1 MKPRIL
7 IMGYLSI
14 DEIETPQGRFA
25 PVPGGAALYAA
36 LGARRAGA
44 LASICAQVGEDY
56 PQVWL
61 NTLAGLGI
69 DISHVLRRSG
79 PSRTAS
85 IRHGSDGARHSSHHA
100 QASWWQ
106 RTQALA
112 PVLPQPLA
120 DFAMIVAC
128 PLPLERLD
136 ALLDGAQARHIPV
149 IADTSE
155 AFAQAS
161 GAAFLELVAR
171 LAVFAPSR
179 EETRLILPGVGDDEA
194 AIRLAALGVDVLQ
207 KRGADG
213 AFAVAAH
220 AGQGVRIAAP
230 AGSVVRDPTGAG
242 DSVVGALAAHLAMG
256 RPFLEAVDPAL
267 LTGSLAVT
275 GIGPSALGF
284 ATALADIELG
294 LA

>member
-1 MKPRIL
+1 MKARIL
-7 IMGYLSI
+7 IAGYLSI

-36 LGARRAGA
+36 LGARHAGA
-44 LASICAQVGEDY
+44 QAAICAQVGEDY
-56 PQVWL
+56 PQAWL
-61 NTLAGLGI
+61 DTLARLGI

-79 PSRTAS
+79 ASRTAA
-85 IRHGSDGARHSSHHA
+85 IRHAPDGARRSSHHA

-112 PVLPQPLA
+112 PLLPQPLPE
-120 DFAMIVAC
+120 FAMIVAC
-128 PLPLERLD
+128 PMPLERLD
-136 ALLDGAQARHIPV
+136 AVLDSARACRIPV

-155 AFAQAS
+155 AFAGAS
-161 GAAFLELVAR
+161 GAAFLDLIPR

-179 EETRLILPGVGDDEA
+179 EETRLILPGLGDDEA

-213 AFAVAAH
+213 AFAVAAY
-220 AGQGVRIAAP
+220 ASQGVRIPAP
-230 AGSVVRDPTGAG
+230 AGGVVRDPTGAG
-242 DSVVGALAAHLAMG
+242 DSVVGALAAQLAAS
-256 RPFLEAVDPAL
+256 RPFLEAVVPAL
-267 LTGSLAVT
+267 TSGSLAVT

-284 ATALADIELG
+284 AAALRSTKVHQ
-294 LA
+294 